1 MAASKNSPDKFKV
14 VHTGVGMALA
24 GDVITFPD
32 GIDTERLV
40 TLGAIEA
47 LKGDDATEAVA
58 YVENS
63 QATQQ
68 TADAVSAPSAS

>member
-1 MAASKNSPDKFKV
+1 MAASKNNPDKFKV

-40 TLGAIEA
+40 TLGAIEK

-68 TADAVSAPSAS
+68 TADAVSVQPAS